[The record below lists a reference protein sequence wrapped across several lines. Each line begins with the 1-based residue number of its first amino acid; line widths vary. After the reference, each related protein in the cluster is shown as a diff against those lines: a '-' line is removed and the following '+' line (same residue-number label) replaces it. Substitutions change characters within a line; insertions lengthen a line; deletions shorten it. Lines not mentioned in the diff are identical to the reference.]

1 MARRNGNGEG
11 SRPRERADGRW
22 EARYWSQAR
31 GGAFACEGAPDTWC
45 ALLRSQS
52 RCLLAVD
59 RAQRL
64 QGGQPAPRVPP
75 PEIQPLSSEEAKRY
89 LVAAQGDRFEA
100 LYVLGLTSGM
110 RLGELGGS
118 FWSDTDLTRRVL
130 HVQRALITG
139 HGGQTLEPPKT
150 PESRRSIGLTIK
162 AVDALLHHR
171 KRQRAEGFSVEGDA
185 LVFTNRA
192 GNPINPRIYSPA
204 RSRPYSNV
212 RACRILYFMLQLVIP
227 AASCWHKGST
237 REP

>member
-1 MARRNGNGEG
+1 MRRIHSVLSSALNHAVRWRLIEHNVC
-11 SRPRERADGRW
+11 REV
-22 EARYWSQAR
+22 S
-31 GGAFACEGAPDTWC
+31 P
-45 ALLRSQS
+45 
-52 RCLLAVD
+52 
-59 RAQRL
+59 
-64 QGGQPAPRVPP
+64 PRVPP
-75 PEIQPLSSEEAKRY
+75 PEIQPLSSEEAKRF

-212 RACRILYFMLQLVIP
+212 RACRILHFMLQLVIP
-227 AASCWHKGST
+227 AASCWHKRST